1 MRRDGQWRIRA
12 ACRPDVCDL
21 PAWAFIPEPGKW
33 RDRPE
38 LTAQALKAC
47 EACPVRAACER
58 DAATHRIRF
67 GVWGGR
73 LLGTDYEKGLVN
85 SFPAS

>member
-1 MRRDGQWRIRA
+1 MIRGWRLRA
-12 ACRPDVCDL
+12 ACRPSVCGL
-21 PAWAFIPEPGKW
+21 PARAFIPDPAEW
-33 RDRPE
+33 RDRSE
-38 LTAQALKAC
+38 LTVQALQVC
-47 EACPVRAACER
+47 EACPVRDPCWQ